1 MNSYPE
7 VSNGSQRVSRLNYKV
22 LRIINIHIFI
32 IIVIFSIWAFSLLDG
47 DASKKRNFRG
57 KFVRKAKKIFET
69 SSWLYQNWAFIPEGI
84 EIREQKA
91 GGGARKRKK
100 GETERGLNIFLI
112 LPAKNEKRS
121 RFEIRMSWLALAFD
135 EAYFFSAF
143 SSWLLTI
150 VTFYLYFFLS
160 CKFRHYFAGMIL
172 CTKPFRFPL
181 AI

>member
-1 MNSYPE
+1 MAE
-7 VSNGSQRVSRLNYKV
+7 GA
-22 LRIINIHIFI
+22 
-32 IIVIFSIWAFSLLDG
+32 SILSLLPE
-47 DASKKRNFRG
+47 
-57 KFVRKAKKIFET
+57 AKKIFET

-143 SSWLLTI
+143 SWLFSAFSWLLTI
-150 VTFYLYFFLS
+150 VTFYLYFMSLVNSAFILREWFFVQS
-160 CKFRHYFAGMIL
+160 LLCFRWLFKSLLVAHLVLWLVVIAN
-172 CTKPFRFPL
+172 C
-181 AI
+181 